1 MKRSPE
7 SRILSIAVALFAL
20 DQISKWI
27 VVRHL
32 PLGREVEVIPGF
44 FRWVHWGNTGAAWS
58 LFHDNNHLLA
68 AVSALALVV
77 LFVARHYFEA
87 HTRPG
92 QVALGLILGGI
103 AGNLLDRLVHRH
115 VVDFIYFH
123 LHRRDGVELGFPAF
137 NVADTAICTGVGI
150 VFLLSWRSH
159 PESPQPPNAAP
170 DPTSRPVP

>member
-7 SRILSIAVALFAL
+7 RRIVSIAAALFAL
-20 DQISKWI
+20 DQLTKWI
-27 VVRHL
+27 VVHRL

-77 LFVARHYFEA
+77 LFIARHYFEA

-103 AGNLLDRLVHRH
+103 AGNLLDRIVHRH

-137 NVADTAICTGVGI
+137 NIADTAICTGVGI

-159 PESPQPPNAAP
+159 PDSHQPPNATAP
-170 DPTSRPVP
+170 PPSHPAP